1 MFVSRI
7 VRMIMKHSTIYF
19 LLPVVDNDSNY
30 EHSITNSEVA
40 PSNSEDHPSSLELL
54 LSTKRKDFGKI

>member
-1 MFVSRI
+1 
-7 VRMIMKHSTIYF
+7 MIMKHSTIYF